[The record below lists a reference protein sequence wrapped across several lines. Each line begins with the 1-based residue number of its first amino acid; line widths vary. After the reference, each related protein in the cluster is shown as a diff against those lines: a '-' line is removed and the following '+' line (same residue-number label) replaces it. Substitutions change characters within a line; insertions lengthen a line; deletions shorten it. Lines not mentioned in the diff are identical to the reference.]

1 MTVRLSD
8 TAVAPAAGVPA
19 TGATAVSLNLTVTDA
34 VAPGYATV
42 YPCSAH
48 IPATSN
54 VNYGPGDA
62 APNLVTIPLDG
73 DGYVCIYAQQ
83 AAHVI
88 VDVFGWY
95 GGSDGELFRAL
106 APSRLADT
114 RTRVGGQGRL
124 PTNGVLDVPVVAA
137 PAIPKAATVHAVAL
151 NVTTTGSG
159 AGGFLT
165 AYPCEVGPAGTSNV
179 NFAAGQTVAN
189 QVVVAVGASGRVCVY
204 ASSSTEV
211 IVDLL
216 GWYGPSGGGAPGT
229 RFVPTNPARLLDTR
243 NAIGVPGTTPAG
255 AGQTV
260 VLGVAGRGGVPASGA
275 RSVTLNVTA
284 TGTQGAGYV
293 TVHPCDQPLP
303 LASNLN
309 PFQGRTVP
317 NLVTLPLAANGTVC
331 LYTSTPTHLIADV
344 FGYFMV

>member
-1 MTVRLSD
+1 
-8 TAVAPAAGVPA
+8 
-19 TGATAVSLNLTVTDA
+19 VSLNLTVTDA

-42 YPCSAH
+42 YPCSAG